1 MSVSKRIWLAET
13 AASMSEPCSNPRTIA
28 ASPVSTVGWG
38 SGSPRVTNALSS
50 KWRAGALA
58 RGSTHCAVA
67 SWLRGSGWR
76 SSGWLLRSKINIS
89 SSNNASLQ
97 RSGRSSSWRRA
108 PIIKSILPARISAT
122 SDSYGLSLV
131 MRVMPGCWARK
142 AAMAEGSSR
151 VRLSGRA
158 PMRTVPSSTPRRA
171 ARSLQM
177 FSSSLSA
184 LLTGG

>member
-1 MSVSKRIWLAET
+1 
-13 AASMSEPCSNPRTIA
+13 MSEPCSNPRTIA

-50 KWRAGALA
+50 KLRAGALA

-97 RSGRSSSWRRA
+97 RSEDLHPRRRA

-131 MRVMPGCWARK
+131 MRVMPGAGPERRRW
-142 AAMAEGSSR
+142 
-151 VRLSGRA
+151 
-158 PMRTVPSSTPRRA
+158 RRA
-171 ARSLQM
+171 VAGSGSAAGRQCARCPPAPATGSEIAPDVFQLVER
-177 FSSSLSA
+177 SA
-184 LLTGG
+184 HRG